1 MLDLNAVVKEVYIT
15 DLKGKKHMLTGSAPE
30 AQLNAIRI
38 YEGMEMPTIAAE
50 IEIIDTAIN
59 LIATAPIVGTEE
71 VVIKLVVPTISEE
84 EYTYKFVV
92 YGIRNRIVSK
102 NTQMYVLDLFTLEAL
117 KNEVLRIGKKL
128 EGTGEQIVTDV
139 LTNYLQAGSKIKS
152 SNFEP
157 CKYKMKEIPSLKR
170 PFDLITSILP
180 ECVSGNTNPQTAA
193 QSSSTNKGGN
203 TTSTGTTD
211 APTSTT
217 ATIVSGSAGYAFF
230 ETYDGYVFKSYD
242 QLIKSDEK
250 HKEYAYGYAQTP
262 ESNPEKNVFNIL
274 NYSFGS
280 QENILKKMRYGVY
293 SSMIA
298 FFNPS
303 TLEYEE
309 YMFSLDKEYQRMA
322 HLGTDEKIPEQIKN
336 FSKYPSRV
344 MLQFYDHET
353 YHTGTD
359 IANPSQ
365 AGSKGG
371 TPFPDFKKQWMAQS
385 ISRSIIMKNQ
395 ILNITIPIN
404 LELRAGD
411 KLRVRLPNQSVSS
424 EREKKLYDEKNS
436 GVYLINK
443 ISYEV
448 LRNNSKGLIAVSNV
462 ELIRD
467 NLGS

>member
-1 MLDLNAVVKEVYIT
+1 MLDLNASVNEVYIT
-15 DLKGKKHMLTGSAPE
+15 DLSGKKHMLTGSGPE
-30 AQLNAIRI
+30 AQINAIRI
-38 YEGMEMPTIAAE
+38 YEDMEMPTIYAE
-50 IEIIDTAIN
+50 IEIIDTATN

-71 VVIKLVVPTISEE
+71 VVIKIAAPNISEK
-84 EYTYKFVV
+84 EYEYKFVV
-92 YGIRNRIVSK
+92 YGIRNRVVSK
-102 NTQMYVLDLFTLEAL
+102 NAQMYVLDLFTLEAL
-117 KNEVLRIGKKL
+117 TNEVLRVGKKL
-128 EGTGEQIVTDV
+128 EGTGEQIVNDI
-139 LTNYLQAGSKIKS
+139 LKNYLQTKKTIST
-152 SNFEP
+152 EP

-180 ECVSGNTNPQTAA
+180 ECVSGSTNPQQSA
-193 QSSSTNKGGN
+193 QSSSTRGSTSG
-203 TTSTGTTD
+203 STGKTDSPTT
-211 APTSTT
+211 TT

-250 HKEYAYGYAQTP
+250 HEEYAYGYAQTTDSST
-262 ESNPEKNVFNIL
+262 ETNVYNIL

-293 SSMIA
+293 SSVIA

-322 HLGTDEKIPEQIKN
+322 HLGTDEKIPDQIKN
-336 FSKYPSRV
+336 FSKYPSRI

-365 AGSKGG
+365 AGSNGG

-385 ISRSIIMKNQ
+385 ISRSVIMKNQ

-411 KLRVRLPNQSVSS
+411 KLKVKLPNQSVSS
-424 EREKKLYDEKNS
+424 EREKKMYDDKNS

-443 ISYEV
+443 ISYEII
-448 LRNNSKGLIAVSNV
+448 RDNSKGLIAVSNV

>member
-15 DLKGKKHMLTGSAPE
+15 DLKGKKHMLTGKAPE
-30 AQLNAIRI
+30 AQINAIRI

-71 VVIKLVVPTISEE
+71 VVIKLIAPTISEE

-102 NTQMYVLDLFTLEAL
+102 NAQMYVLDLFTLEAL
-117 KNEVLRIGKKL
+117 KNEALRVGKKL
-128 EGTGEQIVTDV
+128 EGTGEQIVNDV
-139 LTNYLQAGSKIKS
+139 LKNYLQTQKAIST
-152 SNFEP
+152 EP

-180 ECVSGNTNPQTAA
+180 ECVSGSTNPQQKA
-193 QSSSTNKGGN
+193 QPSSTNRSGS
-203 TTSTGTTD
+203 TTRAAGTTD
-211 APTSTT
+211 SPTETT
-217 ATIVSGSAGYAFF
+217 ATIISGTAGYAFF

-250 HKEYAYGYAQTP
+250 HKEYLYGYAQTP
-262 ESNPEKNVFNIL
+262 ESDAEKNAFKIL

-309 YMFSLDKEYQRMA
+309 YMFSLDKEYQQMA
-322 HLGTDEKIPEQIKN
+322 HLGTDEKIPDQIKN

-353 YHTGTD
+353 YHAGTD
-359 IANPSQ
+359 IANPQQ
-365 AGSKGG
+365 AGSNGG
-371 TPFPDFKKQWMAQS
+371 TPFPDFRKQWMAQS
-385 ISRSIIMKNQ
+385 ISRNIIMKNQ

-424 EREKKLYDEKNS
+424 EREKQLYDEKNS

-448 LRNNSKGLIAVSNV
+448 LRDNSKGLIAVSNV

>member
-15 DLKGKKHMLTGSAPE
+15 DLKGKKHMLTGTAPE
-30 AQLNAIRI
+30 AQINSIRI

-50 IEIIDTAIN
+50 IEIIDTAVN

-71 VVIKLVVPTISEE
+71 VVIKLIAPTISEE

-102 NTQMYVLDLFTLEAL
+102 NAQMYVLDLFTIEAL
-117 KNEVLRIGKKL
+117 KNEVLRVGKKL
-128 EGTGEQIVTDV
+128 EGTGEQIVTDI
-139 LTNYLQAGSKIKS
+139 LTNYLQAGSKINQN
-152 SNFEP
+152 NFEP

-180 ECVSGNTNPQTAA
+180 ECVSGSTNPQQPA
-193 QSSSTNKGGN
+193 QSSATRG
-203 TTSTGTTD
+203 TTSGSSGKTD
-211 APTSTT
+211 SPTSTT

-250 HKEYAYGYAQTP
+250 HKEYLYGYAQTK
-262 ESNPEKNVFNIL
+262 ESDAEKNAFKIL

-293 SSMIA
+293 SSTIA

-322 HLGTDEKIPEQIKN
+322 HLGTDEKIPDQIKN

-359 IANPSQ
+359 IANPQQ

-424 EREKKLYDEKNS
+424 EREKQLYDEKNS

-448 LRNNSKGLIAVSNV
+448 LRDNSKGLIAVSNV

>member
-1 MLDLNAVVKEVYIT
+1 MLDLNAAVKEVYIT
-15 DLKGKKHMLTGSAPE
+15 DLKGKKHMLTGTGPE
-30 AQLNAIRI
+30 AQINAIRI

-71 VVIKLVVPTISEE
+71 VVIKLIAPIISQK

-102 NTQMYVLDLFTLEAL
+102 NAQMYVLDLFTLEAL
-117 KNEVLRIGKKL
+117 KNEVLRVGKKL
-128 EGTGEQIVTDV
+128 EGTGEQIVNDI
-139 LTNYLQAGSKIKS
+139 LKNYLETDKKIDT
-152 SNFEP
+152 EP

-180 ECVSGNTNPQTAA
+180 ECVSGSTNPQQKA
-193 QSSSTNKGGN
+193 QPSSTNKSGS
-203 TTSTGTTD
+203 TTKAAGTTD
-211 APTSTT
+211 SPTETT
-217 ATIVSGSAGYAFF
+217 ATIISGTAGYAFF

-242 QLIKSDEK
+242 QLIKSNEK
-250 HKEYAYGYAQTP
+250 HKGYLYGYAQTP
-262 ESNPEKNVFNIL
+262 ESDAEKNAFKIL

-298 FFNPS
+298 FFNSS

-309 YMFSLDKEYQRMA
+309 YMFSLDKEYQQMA

-336 FSKYPSRV
+336 FSKYPSRI

-353 YHTGTD
+353 YHNGID
-359 IANPSQ
+359 IANPQQ

-371 TPFPDFKKQWMAQS
+371 TPFPDFRKQWMAQS

-424 EREKKLYDEKNS
+424 EREKQLYDEKNS

-443 ISYEV
+443 VSYEV
-448 LRNNSKGLIAVSNV
+448 LRDNSKGLIAVSNL

>member
-15 DLKGKKHMLTGSAPE
+15 DLKGKKHMLTGTAPE
-30 AQLNAIRI
+30 AQINAIRI

-71 VVIKLVVPTISEE
+71 VVIKLITPTISEE

-102 NTQMYVLDLFTLEAL
+102 NAQMYVLDLFTLEAL
-117 KNEVLRIGKKL
+117 KNEALRVGKKL
-128 EGTGEQIVTDV
+128 EGTGEQIVNDI
-139 LTNYLQAGSKIKS
+139 LKNYLETDKQIDT
-152 SNFEP
+152 EP

-170 PFDLITSILP
+170 PFDLITTILP
-180 ECVSGNTNPQTAA
+180 ECVSGSTNPQQKA
-193 QSSSTNKGGN
+193 QPSSTNRSGS
-203 TTSTGTTD
+203 TTKAAGTTD
-211 APTSTT
+211 SPTETT
-217 ATIVSGSAGYAFF
+217 ATIISGTAGYAFF

-250 HKEYAYGYAQTP
+250 HKEYLYGYAQTP
-262 ESNPEKNVFNIL
+262 ESDAEKNAFKIL

-309 YMFSLDKEYQRMA
+309 YMFSLDKEYQQMA
-322 HLGTDEKIPEQIKN
+322 HLGTDEKIPDQIKN
-336 FSKYPSRV
+336 FSKYPSRI

-353 YHTGTD
+353 YHAGED
-359 IANPSQ
+359 IANPQQ

-371 TPFPDFKKQWMAQS
+371 TPFPDFRKQWMAQS

-424 EREKKLYDEKNS
+424 EREKQLYDEKNS

-448 LRNNSKGLIAVSNV
+448 LRDNSKGLIAVSNV